1 MSFVVKW
8 SIEVMKL
15 AWSYFFL
22 LRSFRLGPA
31 RSATS
36 LVRLRF
42 AGFGVARFCFDLVDF
57 VLVIFDGAVI
67 LFSAV

>member
-1 MSFVVKW
+1 
-8 SIEVMKL
+8 MKL

-36 LVRLRF
+36 LVRLRL
-42 AGFGVARFCFDLVDF
+42 AGFGAARFGVARFCFDLVDF
-57 VLVIFDGAVI
+57 VLVIFDGAVT